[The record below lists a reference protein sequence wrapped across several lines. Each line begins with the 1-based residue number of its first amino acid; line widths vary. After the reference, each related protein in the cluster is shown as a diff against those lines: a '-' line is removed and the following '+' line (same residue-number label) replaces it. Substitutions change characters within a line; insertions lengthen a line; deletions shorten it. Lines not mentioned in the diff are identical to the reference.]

1 MGNPEIL
8 WFQVSLLLTSP
19 IFLGGPEESK
29 NRQVATAI
37 GTAGSRAL
45 LKKLHG
51 WSVDPL
57 DPLDHGGP
65 TGPGAEDDGGR
76 RGGLGNVTR
85 WEV

>member
-37 GTAGSRAL
+37 GTAGSQAL

-51 WSVDPL
+51 WSVDPV
-57 DPLDHGGP
+57 DRTHWTPGP
-65 TGPGAEDDGGR
+65 RTTEDDV
-76 RGGLGNVTR
+76 LFMGNVTR